1 MTTKFDKGEYNMRA
15 KQFYTEEQL
24 QGAELILNECFTDYM
39 AYVDSRGTMLEGDRE
54 EHQLPNHLQLK
65 LDIIKSGL
73 MKYEYFY
80 TILGNEFECYSDVFK
95 TVFSYWL
102 DNKYLHHL
110 SLLGYTETRELD
122 EDELKEMNRKG
133 YLLLEVIN
141 AIAGSLNING
151 SLPLVEE

>member
-1 MTTKFDKGEYNMRA
+1 MRT

-24 QGAELILNECFTDYM
+24 QAAERILNECFTDYM

-73 MKYEYFY
+73 MKYKYFY
-80 TILGNEFECYSDVFK
+80 TILGNDFECYSDLFK
-95 TVFSYWL
+95 TVFSHWL

-110 SLLGYTETRELD
+110 SLLGYTTTKELD

-141 AIAGSLNING
+141 AIAGSLNKNG
-151 SLPLVEE
+151 SFPLLEE